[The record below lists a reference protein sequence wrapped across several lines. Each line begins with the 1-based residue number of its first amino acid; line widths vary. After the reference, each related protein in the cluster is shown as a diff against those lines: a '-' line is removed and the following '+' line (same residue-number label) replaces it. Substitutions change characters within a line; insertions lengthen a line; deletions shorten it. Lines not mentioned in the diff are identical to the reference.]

1 MQCGSESG
9 REKQSQSD
17 RARVCSVKNKKP
29 TCSAGK
35 NKG

>member
-17 RARVCSVKNKKP
+17 RARVCSVKNKKDER
-29 TCSAGK
+29 K